1 MGNLISGR
9 NHGEGR
15 APAVLV
21 LLCIAPFVAVLD
33 TTIMTIALPSIGRE
47 MNFSPATI
55 QWVITSYSLSL
66 GGLLLLGGR
75 LGDVLGR
82 KRILLCG
89 FALLGVAS
97 LAGGLASTSLWLVVA
112 RAAQG
117 AGAAGFVPCSLSLI
131 TATFTEERDR
141 NRAMATFGATV
152 GVGFVTAMLVGG
164 VLTTWF
170 GWRSVLLINVP
181 IAIVTVALGQKLLE
195 ESRDPKSSGRLDAF
209 GALTVTVGL
218 GAMIYA
224 LSEGTRLGWSS
235 LQTMGSLI
243 GGTFLLAVFAVHER
257 RTTEPLLPLS
267 ILRRPRSTAAYQIA
281 AFRSMFGLG
290 LIFTLTLFFQD
301 VRSFNAFQTG
311 LLFTPMAVVAVLVAP
326 LAGHL
331 STRLGIRLTLVAGL
345 LVMLVG
351 AGLVLQ
357 ISVDSSLIWV
367 LTGMV
372 VSESGFILSEVPTTI
387 AGAAGLGKERG
398 GLAAGLLGTSQQL
411 GHALGLALIGTVIS
425 VVLGSAG
432 TAQVE
437 LLTHALKWGLVV
449 IVAAALVA
457 LVMTLRWL
465 PSHIPTESSKVDS

>member
-1 MGNLISGR
+1 MDTRISRHYRVGVR
-9 NHGEGR
+9 V
-15 APAVLV
+15 PAVLV
-21 LLCIAPFVAVLD
+21 LLCVAPFVAVLD
-33 TTIMTIALPSIGRE
+33 TTIMTIALPSIRRD
-47 MNFSPATI
+47 MDFSPATI

-82 KRILLCG
+82 KRILLYG

-97 LAGGLASTSLWLVVA
+97 LVGGWAPTSLWLVVA

-117 AGAAGFVPCSLSLI
+117 AGAAAFVPCSLSLI

-181 IAIVTVALGQKLLE
+181 IAIVTVACGQKLLE
-195 ESRDPKSSGRLDAF
+195 ESRDPRSSGRLDAF

-218 GAMIYA
+218 ATMIYA
-224 LSEGTRLGWSS
+224 LSEGTRLGWST
-235 LQTMGSLI
+235 LQTIGPLIAGS
-243 GGTFLLAVFAVHER
+243 FMLAGFAVHER

-267 ILRRPRSTAAYQIA
+267 ILRHPRLTAAYQIA

-311 LLFTPMAVVAVLVAP
+311 LLFTPMAVIAILVAP

-357 ISVDSSLIWV
+357 MSVESSLAWV
-367 LTGMV
+367 LAGMV
-372 VSESGFILSEVPTTI
+372 VSEIGFILSEVPTTI
-387 AGAAGLGKERG
+387 AGAAGLGQERG
-398 GLAAGLLGTSQQL
+398 GLAAGLLGSGQQL
-411 GHALGLALIGTVIS
+411 GHALGLALIGTMMS
-425 VVLGSAG
+425 VSWGRLG
-432 TAQVE
+432 
-437 LLTHALKWGLVV
+437 
-449 IVAAALVA
+449 
-457 LVMTLRWL
+457 R
-465 PSHIPTESSKVDS
+465 PSWSSLHMPSSGASWSSLGPL